1 MTVSGTDEHHPP
13 KGTTVSTTA
22 EASSQAGPR
31 EWLGLAVLA
40 LPTLLLSIDVSVLHL
55 AVPHISEG
63 LDPSAAQ
70 MLWII
75 DIYGFLI
82 AGFLVAMGTLGDRIG
97 RRKLLLIGAAAFGLA
112 SLAAVYADSPAMLI
126 AARAAMGIAG
136 ATLMPSTLALIIN
149 MFRDARQRGVAIAV
163 WVTMFSVG
171 IALGPVVGGAM
182 LEYFWW
188 GSVFLLGVP
197 IMGVLLV
204 AGPILLP
211 EYRDE
216 EAGRL
221 DLASAVLSLAA
232 ILPVIYGLK
241 EIANDGFGPV
251 PVLSLVVGLAVGVLF
266 VRRQRT
272 LESPLLDLKLFGNPT
287 FRAALLTLLLSM
299 LVAGGTYLTVTQFL
313 QLVGGLSPMKAGL
326 YLLPAAFALIV
337 TAVVSPMAAA
347 KIRPAYVV
355 AAGLAVSG
363 VGHVMLSLADSSSGI
378 AQVVTGFAFVYAGGG
393 PLIALGTDIVVGS
406 AQPEQ
411 AGSAAAISETST
423 ELGMALGVA
432 LLGSLGAAVYR
443 SGVELPSGAPEGAG
457 DTLAGA
463 AEAAQ
468 GMSAEV
474 ATALLASARDAFT
487 DGMNVIGAIGA
498 VVALASA
505 VLVAVVIKLPATGAG
520 GDSDG
525 AEGSGASAD
534 GTVPA
539 VNVEA

>member
-1 MTVSGTDEHHPP
+1 M
-13 KGTTVSTTA
+13 STHA
-22 EASSQAGPR
+22 ETPLLAGPR

-55 AVPHISEG
+55 AVPHISQG
-63 LDPSAAQ
+63 LNPSASQ

-82 AGFLVAMGTLGDRIG
+82 AGFLVTMGTLGDRIG

-112 SLAAVYADSPAMLI
+112 SLAAVFADGPATLI

-149 MFRDARQRGVAIAV
+149 MFADARQRGVAIAV

-197 IMGVLLV
+197 IMALLLV
-204 AGPILLP
+204 AGPLLLP

-221 DLASAVLSLAA
+221 DLASVLLSLAA

-241 EIANDGFGPV
+241 EIANDGTGPV
-251 PVLSLVVGLAVGVLF
+251 PLGALVVGLFLGVVF
-266 VRRQRT
+266 IRRQRT
-272 LESPLLDLKLFGNPT
+272 LESPLLDLGLFRSRT
-287 FRAALLTLLLSM
+287 FRTALVTLLLSM

-347 KIRPAYVV
+347 KYRPAYVV
-355 AAGLAVSG
+355 AAGLALSG
-363 VGHVMLSLADSSSGI
+363 IGHLVLSTADSSSGI
-378 AQVVTGFAFVYAGGG
+378 AQVVTGFALVYAGGG

-411 AGSAAAISETST
+411 AGSAAALSETST

-432 LLGSLGAAVYR
+432 LLGSLGTAVYR
-443 SGVELPSGAPEGAG
+443 SGVDVPAGAPEAAG

-463 AEAAQ
+463 VEAAQ
-468 GMSAEV
+468 GLSGDAA
-474 ATALLASARDAFT
+474 ATLLASAREAFA
-487 DGMNVIGAIGA
+487 DGLNLIGGIGAL
-498 VVALASA
+498 VALASA
-505 VLVAVVIKLPATGAG
+505 VLVAVVIKLPATAAAG
-520 GDSDG
+520 DPAAPDAPADG
-525 AEGSGASAD
+525 AVPAGNA
-534 GTVPA
+534 VPA
-539 VNVEA
+539 VNAEA

>member
-1 MTVSGTDEHHPP
+1 MSTDADTP
-13 KGTTVSTTA
+13 T
-22 EASSQAGPR
+22 QAGPR
-31 EWLGLAVLA
+31 EWWGLAVLA

-63 LDPSAAQ
+63 LDPSASQ

-82 AGFLVAMGTLGDRIG
+82 AGFLVTMGTLGDRIG
-97 RRKLLLIGAAAFGLA
+97 RRKLLLIGAAAFGVA
-112 SLAAVYADSPAMLI
+112 SLAAVFADSAAALI
-126 AARAAMGIAG
+126 AARAAMGLAG

-149 MFRDARQRGVAIAV
+149 MFQDARQRGVAIAV

-197 IMGVLLV
+197 IMGLLLV
-204 AGPILLP
+204 TGPILLP

-216 EAGRL
+216 DAGRL
-221 DLASAVLSLAA
+221 DLASVALSLAA

-241 EIANDGFGPV
+241 EIANDGFGAV
-251 PVLSLVVGLAVGVLF
+251 PVAAVVVGLVVAVLF

-272 LESPLLDLKLFGNPT
+272 LESPLLDLGLFRTAT
-287 FRAALLTLLLSM
+287 FRTALVTLLLSM
-299 LVAGGTYLTVTQFL
+299 LVAGGTYLTVTQYL
-313 QLVGGLSPMKAGL
+313 QLVGGESPMSAGL
-326 YLLPAAFALIV
+326 FLLPAAFALIL
-337 TAVVSPMAAA
+337 TAVLSPMAASRF
-347 KIRPAYVV
+347 RPAYVV
-355 AAGLAVSG
+355 AAGLVVSA
-363 VGHVMLSLADSSSGI
+363 VGHLLLSTADSTSGI

-411 AGSAAAISETST
+411 AGSAAALSETST

-443 SGVELPSGAPEGAG
+443 AGVELPASVPAYAG

-463 AEAAQ
+463 VEAAKGVASQ
-468 GMSAEV
+468 AEV
-474 ATALLASARDAFT
+474 TSLLASAREAFT
-487 DGMNVIGAIGA
+487 DGLNVIGAIGT

-505 VLVAVVIKLPATGAG
+505 VLVAVVVKLPPTGAG
-520 GDSDG
+520 DDSADPAESGAPAAPVG
-525 AEGSGASAD
+525 AEG
-534 GTVPA
+534 
-539 VNVEA
+539 

>member
-1 MTVSGTDEHHPP
+1 M
-13 KGTTVSTTA
+13 STTA
-22 EASSQAGPR
+22 ETTSQAGPR

-112 SLAAVYADSPAMLI
+112 SLAAVFADSAATLI

-197 IMGVLLV
+197 IMGLLLV
-204 AGPILLP
+204 AGPVLLP

-216 EAGRL
+216 EAGRI
-221 DLASAVLSLAA
+221 DLASVVLSLAA

-241 EIANDGFGPV
+241 EIANDGIGPV
-251 PVLSLVVGLAVGVLF
+251 ALGAIVVGVAVGVVF

-272 LESPLLDLKLFGNPT
+272 LESPLLDLALFRNTT
-287 FRAALLTLLLSM
+287 FVTALVTLLLSM
-299 LVAGGTYLTVTQFL
+299 LVAGGTYLMVTQFL

-337 TAVVSPMAAA
+337 TAVVSPMAASRF
-347 KIRPAYVV
+347 RPAYVV
-355 AAGLAVSG
+355 AAGLVLSG
-363 VGHVMLSLADSSSGI
+363 IGHVMLSMADSSSGI

-393 PLIALGTDIVVGS
+393 PLVALGTDIVVGS

-411 AGSAAAISETST
+411 AGSAAALSETST

-432 LLGSLGAAVYR
+432 LLGSLAAAVYR
-443 SGVELPSGAPEGAG
+443 GGVDVPAGVPGADE
-457 DTLAGA
+457 TLAGA
-463 AEAAQ
+463 VE
-468 GMSAEV
+468 SARGLSSDV
-474 ATALLASARDAFT
+474 ATTLLDSARAAFT
-487 DGMNVIGAIGA
+487 DGMNVIGGIGA
-498 VVALASA
+498 LAALASA
-505 VLVAVVIKLPATGAG
+505 VLVTVVIKIPATGAG
-520 GDSDG
+520 EDSAG
-525 AEGSGASAD
+525 TEGAAAAPAEGA
-534 GTVPA
+534 VPA
-539 VNVEA
+539 AVDVKG

>member
-1 MTVSGTDEHHPP
+1 M
-13 KGTTVSTTA
+13 STTA
-22 EASSQAGPR
+22 DTTAQAGPR

-63 LDPSAAQ
+63 LNPSAAQ

-112 SLAAVYADSPAMLI
+112 SVAAVFADDPATLI

-197 IMGVLLV
+197 IMGLLLV

-216 EAGRL
+216 EAGRI
-221 DLASAVLSLAA
+221 DLVSVALSLAT

-241 EIANDGFGPV
+241 EIANDGPGPLPFV
-251 PVLSLVVGLAVGVLF
+251 AIAVGLVVGVLF

-272 LESPLLDLKLFGNPT
+272 LESPLLDLALFRSST
-287 FRAALLTLLLSM
+287 FLTALVTLLLSM
-299 LVAGGTYLTVTQFL
+299 LVAGGTYLMVTQYL
-313 QLVGGLSPMKAGL
+313 QLVGELSPMKAGL

-337 TAVVSPMAAA
+337 TAVVSPMAASRF
-347 KIRPAYVV
+347 RPAYVV
-355 AAGLAVSG
+355 AVGLAVSG

-411 AGSAAAISETST
+411 AGSAAALSETST

-432 LLGSLGAAVYR
+432 LFGSLGAAVYR
-443 SGVELPSGAPEGAG
+443 AGVDVPAGVAGAD

-463 AEAAQ
+463 VEAA
-468 GMSAEV
+468 GGLSSDV
-474 ATALLASARDAFT
+474 AAVLLGSAREAFT
-487 DGMNVIGAIGA
+487 DGMNIIGGIGAF
-498 VVALASA
+498 VALASA

-520 GDSDG
+520 QES
-525 AEGSGASAD
+525 EGTDTAAD
-534 GTVPA
+534 GGVVTA
-539 VNVEA
+539 VKVES